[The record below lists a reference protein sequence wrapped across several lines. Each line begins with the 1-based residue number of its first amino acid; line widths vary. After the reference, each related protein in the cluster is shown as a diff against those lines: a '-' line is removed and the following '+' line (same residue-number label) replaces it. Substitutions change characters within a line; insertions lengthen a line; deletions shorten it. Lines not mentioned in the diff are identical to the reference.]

1 MIMAIWNFAAT
12 LDCPTTSAVNG
23 IPTGL
28 PTTCANNDSLQAVL
42 GIVFGVIAAVA
53 VLIIVIQGIKF
64 MLSSGEPQKAAD
76 ARKGIIYALVGLGVA
91 LSAEAVVRL
100 VIGKL

>member
-1 MIMAIWNFAAT
+1 MAILYFAAT
-12 LDCPTTSAVNG
+12 SDCPVNPTSAFNG
-23 IPTGL
+23 VPTGL
-28 PTTCANNDSLQAVL
+28 PTTCAGTTSLQSIL

-64 MLSSGEPQKAAD
+64 MLSNGEPQKAAD